1 LNLPSTNDRL
11 EIEMHDVIVIGGGPA
26 GLSAALVFGRQRRK
40 VLVVDGGRVRNAPAS
55 EMHMYLSRD
64 GFPPSRLLELGREEL
79 AAYPSVEVRPG
90 SVVAAHGTKGD
101 FTVDLADGTT
111 EQARRL
117 VLATGQ
123 VDEPYDIPGLAE
135 RFGRSVFHCPFC
147 HGWETTGKTLAVVT
161 SVPQEAMLALYV
173 ADRFSDDVVL
183 CTHGPLDLPEEIAGR
198 LAERGVKVIA
208 EPITEITG
216 DLDGLRLRFADGRV
230 LERQAIYHRAPTRQ
244 HSELAAQL
252 GCEIL
257 DDGTV
262 RVNELQETTVP
273 GVAAAGDTA
282 KLPAVPDAATLVS
295 LGAADGV
302 RAALWMDGDLFRSGL
317 EESGA

>member
-1 LNLPSTNDRL
+1 
-11 EIEMHDVIVIGGGPA
+11 MYDVIVVGGGPA
-26 GLSAALVFGRQRRK
+26 GLSAALVFGRQRRR
-40 VLVVDGGRVRNAPAS
+40 VLVIDGGRVRNAPAA

-64 GFPPSRLLELGREEL
+64 GFPPARLLELGRQEL
-79 AAYPSVEVRPG
+79 TAYPSVEVRPG
-90 SVVAAHGTKGD
+90 TVLAARGAKDD
-101 FTVDLADGTT
+101 FEVELAGGAR
-111 EQARRL
+111 ERARRL

-135 RFGRSVFHCPFC
+135 RFGRGVFHCPFC
-147 HGWETTGKTLAVVT
+147 HGWETSGKTLAVIT
-161 SVPQEAMLALYV
+161 TVPQEAMLALYV

-183 CTHGPLDLPEEIAGR
+183 CTHGPLELPAEIAEKLR
-198 LAERGVKVIA
+198 EKGVTVNT
-208 EPITEITG
+208 EPITRVSGEADDVT
-216 DLDGLRLRFADGRV
+216 LRFADGSV
-230 LERQAIYHRAPTRQ
+230 LRRQAVYHRAPTRQ

-252 GCEIL
+252 GCEIQ

-262 RVNELQETTVP
+262 RVDELQETTVP

-302 RAALWMDGDLFRSGL
+302 RAALWMDGDLFRSDLGFPS
-317 EESGA
+317 E

>member
-1 LNLPSTNDRL
+1 
-11 EIEMHDVIVIGGGPA
+11 MHDVIVVGGGPA
-26 GLSAALVFGRQRRK
+26 GLSAALVFGRQRRR
-40 VLVVDGGRVRNAPAS
+40 VLLIDGGSPRNAPAS

-64 GFPPSRLLELGREEL
+64 GFSPARLLELGRREL
-79 AAYPSVEVRPG
+79 AAYPSIEVRSG
-90 SVVAAHGTKGD
+90 VALSASGAVDDFAVV
-101 FTVDLADGTT
+101 LADGDTVR
-111 EQARRL
+111 ARRL

-135 RFGRSVFHCPFC
+135 RFGVSVFHCPFC
-147 HGWETTGKTLAVVT
+147 HGWETTGKSLAVLAST
-161 SVPQEAMLALYV
+161 SPEAMLALYV

-183 CTHGPLDLPEEIAGR
+183 CAHGPLELPDEITKR
-198 LAERGVKVIA
+198 LAERGVRVIT
-208 EPITEITG
+208 EPVTEITG
-216 DLDGLRLRFADGRV
+216 GLGELDLRLADGTV
-230 LERQAIYHRAPTRQ
+230 LRREAIYHRAPTRQ

-262 RVNELQETTVP
+262 RVDELQRTTVP

-302 RAALWMDGDLFRSGL
+302 RAALWMEGDLFRSSLGL
-317 EESGA
+317 APPA

>member
-1 LNLPSTNDRL
+1 
-11 EIEMHDVIVIGGGPA
+11 MYDVIVVGGGPA
-26 GLSAALVFGRQRRK
+26 GLSAALVFGRQRRR
-40 VLVVDGGRVRNAPAS
+40 VLVIDGGRVRNAPAA

-64 GFPPSRLLELGREEL
+64 GFPPARLLELGRAEL
-79 AAYPSVEVRPG
+79 TAYPSVEVRPG
-90 SVVAAHGTKGD
+90 TVLAARGAKDD
-101 FTVDLADGTT
+101 FEVELAGGAR
-111 EQARRL
+111 ERARRL

-135 RFGRSVFHCPFC
+135 RFGRGVFHCPFC
-147 HGWETTGKTLAVVT
+147 HGWETSGKTLAVIT
-161 SVPQEAMLALYV
+161 TVPREAMLALYV

-183 CTHGPLDLPEEIAGR
+183 CTHGPLELPAEIAEKLR
-198 LAERGVKVIA
+198 EKGVTVNT
-208 EPITEITG
+208 EPITEVSGEAG
-216 DLDGLRLRFADGRV
+216 DVTLRFADGSV
-230 LERQAIYHRAPTRQ
+230 LRRQGVYHRAPTRQ

-252 GCEIL
+252 GCEIQ

-262 RVNELQETTVP
+262 RVDELQETTVP

-302 RAALWMDGDLFRSGL
+302 RAALWMDGDLFRSDLGFPS
-317 EESGA
+317 E

>member
-1 LNLPSTNDRL
+1 
-11 EIEMHDVIVIGGGPA
+11 MYDVIVVGGGPA
-26 GLSAALVFGRQRRK
+26 GLSAALVFGRQRRR
-40 VLVVDGGRVRNAPAS
+40 VLVIDGGRVRNAPAA

-64 GFPPSRLLELGREEL
+64 GFPPARLLELGRQEL
-79 AAYPSVEVRPG
+79 AAYPSIEVRPG
-90 SVVAAHGTKGD
+90 TVLTARGTKDD
-101 FTVDLADGTT
+101 FEVELADGTT
-111 EQARRL
+111 ERARRL

-147 HGWETTGKTLAVVT
+147 HGWETSGKTLAVIT
-161 SVPQEAMLALYV
+161 TVPAEATLALYV

-183 CTHGPLDLPEEIAGR
+183 CTHGPLELPDPIAKK
-198 LAERGVKVIA
+198 LNERGISVNS
-208 EPITEITG
+208 EPIIEVSG
-216 DLDGLRLRFADGRV
+216 EADDLTVHFADGSV
-230 LERQAIYHRAPTRQ
+230 LRRQAVYHRAPTRQ

-302 RAALWMDGDLFRSGL
+302 RAALWMEGDLFQSDLGFPS
-317 EESGA
+317 E